1 MKKTYAL
8 FILLLFCATAMAQGV
23 LPEFSTEASPV
34 WYRVQFKT
42 GSAFL
47 TDQGNGATLKTADG
61 SSADAQKWQL
71 IGTKS
76 NFKMKSKSGRYINW
90 NGSKYTTSTSSSVAL
105 KLVQSTNA
113 SATDCWEIQRAS
125 GSQSMNQWGGAGTG
139 KELGEWTQG
148 DPNNPLTF
156 VATSTKLPTFSNDES
171 ETWYFIQFRNGGYTL
186 QDQGQGQ
193 CIRLATADPIDE
205 QLWKLVGDASN
216 FQLVNKV
223 GRYAVVST
231 TGASS
236 ESPANNTPLR
246 AVTIPQTKGFKLV
259 ESSNATYM
267 PAWEIQ
273 PNGQTSNALNQWGG
287 AQLGHSIGVWTVG
300 DVNNPLAFVSPDEMA
315 YPDYKAVGIQ
325 DFTPENKL
333 TLWYDKPATLTGV
346 GNTWMEYSLPIGN
359 GQLGASLFGGIN
371 KDEIQFN
378 EKTLWSGSSTD
389 NGGNYGYYQN
399 FGSVIAEDISGT
411 FNYSSAGAAQDYCR
425 QLDLTNATSKVT
437 FKSPDKSVTFS
448 REYFASKPA
457 GAIVARYTADKGG
470 QVSLRFTL
478 NAGKPGLK
486 ASTKYANGEA
496 AFAGKLETVSYNAR
510 LKVVPTGGEMTT
522 SDEGIVVRNADE
534 VLVVLSGATDYDPS
548 AKNFVS
554 NTSQLAS
561 AVQARVDQAAAS
573 NFETLREEHVA
584 DYQSLFARVDF
595 DLDGTA
601 NTVPTNKLVDTYN
614 QGNGTNAHMLE
625 MLYFAY
631 GRYLEISS
639 SRGVDL
645 PSNLQ
650 GIWNNVSQAPW
661 HADIHSN
668 INVQMNYWPA
678 EPTNLSETHLP
689 FLNYI
694 INMAAG
700 NHKEWAGY
708 AKAAGQSRG
717 WTCYT
722 ENNIFGGVGSF
733 AHNYVIANAWYCS
746 HLWQHYRYTL
756 DRDFLKRAFPAML
769 SAAQFWLDRLVLD
782 PKDNTYV
789 CPKEYSPEQGPSQE
803 DGVAHAQQL
812 VYDLL
817 SNTKSAIDVL
827 GSDADITEADRQL
840 LEDRLS
846 KLDRGLAT
854 ETYTGKWGSPKNGV
868 KTGDVL
874 LREWKTSDYTAGE
887 NGHRHMSHLMCV
899 YPFNQ
904 LTPSSPYYQAAVN
917 SMNLR
922 GDESTGW
929 SMGWKI
935 NLWARLQNGTK
946 AYGILTKALRHST
959 SYNTDQSRGGI
970 YYNLY
975 DSHAPFQIDGNFGA
989 CSGIAEM
996 LLQSHTDTI
1005 QVLPALPAAWKTGHV
1020 TGLKAVGNF
1029 TVSISWKDGKATRI
1043 TVVNNGGQVGTV
1055 KYPGI
1060 NTAIKYV
1067 DGQSQE
1073 DRSPEADIDHV
1084 SAEKGSITVFDF
1096 DGSYNPTGITGT
1108 EVGTPTFTVNGRTVT
1123 VGGCKVKRL
1132 QAFDLQGRLVAST
1145 SRPTLTVGK
1154 GAGDVAIV
1162 NVTTTDGH
1170 KQSHKVKF

>member
-8 FILLLFCATAMAQGV
+8 LFVLFLCAAAAAQGV

-47 TDQGNGATLKTADG
+47 TDKGNGANLMTADG

-71 IGTKS
+71 IGTKGS
-76 NFKMKSKSGRYINW
+76 FKMKSKSGRYINW
-90 NGSKYTTSTSSSVAL
+90 NGSKFTSSTSSSVAL

-113 SATDCWEIQRAS
+113 SATDCWEIQRAN
-125 GSQSMNQWGGAGTG
+125 GSQSMNQWGGGGAGR
-139 KELGEWTQG
+139 ELGEWTQG

-156 VATSTKLPTFSNDES
+156 IATSTKMPTFSDDES

-186 QDQGQGQ
+186 QDKGQGQ
-193 CIRLATADPIDE
+193 CIRLAAADPIDE
-205 QLWKLVGDASN
+205 QLWKLVGDSAN
-216 FQLVNKV
+216 FQLVNKA
-223 GRYAVVST
+223 GRYAVVSST
-231 TGASS
+231 AASS
-236 ESPANNTPLR
+236 ESPANNAPLR
-246 AVTIPQTKGFKLV
+246 AATTPQKNGFKLV
-259 ESSNATYM
+259 ETSNATYM
-267 PAWEIQ
+267 PAWEIL
-273 PNGQTSNALNQWGG
+273 PNGQTANALNQWGG
-287 AQLGHSIGVWTVG
+287 VQLGRSIGLWTVG
-300 DVNNPLAFVSPDEMA
+300 DPNNPLDFISPDEME
-315 YPDYKAVGIQ
+315 YPDYKVVGIQ
-325 DFTPENKL
+325 DFTPDNKL

-346 GNTWMEYSLPIGN
+346 SNPWMEYSLPIGN
-359 GQLGASLFGGIN
+359 GQLGASLFGGVN

-378 EKTLWSGSSTD
+378 EKTLWSGSNTD
-389 NGGNYGYYQN
+389 NSSDYGYYQN
-399 FGSVIAEDISGT
+399 FGSLVVEDISGT

-425 QLDLTNATSKVT
+425 LLDLTNATGRVT

-448 REYFASKPA
+448 REYLASRPA
-457 GAIVARYTADKGG
+457 GAIVARYAADKGG

-486 ASTKYANGEA
+486 ASTTYADGEA
-496 AFAGKLETVSYNAR
+496 GFSGKLETVSYNAR

-522 SDEGIVVRNADE
+522 TDEGIVVKDADE

-548 AKNFVS
+548 AKTFTC

-561 AVQARVDQAAAS
+561 TVQARVDKAAAS
-573 NFETLREEHVA
+573 DFGTLMEEHVA
-584 DYQSLFARVDF
+584 DYRQLFSRVDF

-601 NTVPTNKLVDTYN
+601 NSVPTNQLVDTYN
-614 QGNGTNAHMLE
+614 QGDGTQARMLE
-625 MLYFAY
+625 TLYFAY

-694 INMAAG
+694 INMAAS
-700 NHKEWAGY
+700 NHNEWAGY

-756 DRDFLKRAFPAML
+756 DRDFLKRAFPTML

-782 PKDNTYV
+782 TTDNTYV
-789 CPKEYSPEQGPSQE
+789 CPKEYSPEQGPSEE

-812 VYDLL
+812 VFNLL
-817 SNTKSAIDVL
+817 SSTRSAIDVL
-827 GSDADITEADRQL
+827 GSDAQVSEADLQL
-840 LEDRLS
+840 LEDRLA

-854 ETYTGKWGSPKNGV
+854 ETYTGKWGTPKNGV

-874 LREWKTSDYTAGE
+874 LREWKTSAYTTGE
-887 NGHRHMSHLMCV
+887 DGHRHMSHLMCV

-904 LTPSSPYYQAAVN
+904 VTPGSPYYQAAVN

-935 NLWARLQNGTK
+935 NLWARLQKGTK

-996 LLQSHTDTI
+996 LLQSHTDTL
-1005 QVLPALPAAWKTGHV
+1005 QVLPALPAAWKTGHI

-1029 TVSISWKDGKATRI
+1029 TVDISWKAGKATRI
-1043 TVVNNGGQVGTV
+1043 TVVNNGGQVGVV

-1060 NTAIKYV
+1060 TKALMFV
-1067 DGQSQE
+1067 DGVPQE
-1073 DRSPEADIDHV
+1073 GDPSDSDTAFVSPRT
-1084 SAEKGSITVFDF
+1084 GSVTVFDF
-1096 DGSYNPTGITGT
+1096 DGSYDPTG
-1108 EVGTPTFTVNGRTVT
+1108 VSTVKAGSLTVTVSGRTVT
-1123 VGGCKVKRL
+1123 VSGCKVKRL
-1132 QAFDLQGRLVAST
+1132 QAFDLQGRLLCSS
-1145 SRPTLTVGK
+1145 SRPSLAVGK

-1162 NVTTTDGH
+1162 RVTTQDGH
-1170 KQSHKVKF
+1170 KQALKVRF